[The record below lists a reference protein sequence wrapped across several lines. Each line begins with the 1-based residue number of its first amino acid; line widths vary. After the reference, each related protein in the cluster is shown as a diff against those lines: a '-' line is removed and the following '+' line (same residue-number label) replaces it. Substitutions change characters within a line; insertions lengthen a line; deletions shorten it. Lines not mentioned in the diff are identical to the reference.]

1 MKRIM
6 LFTLL
11 LLSSVVFVFAEG
23 GAEETAPEDLAGTTI
38 SILSFSTEFNDQG
51 IIADFEERTGINV
64 EMEVVPTENYE
75 AKLRPLLATGTEVP
89 DIFLGEAAFV
99 RQFVEAG
106 YWDSLSDAPYNADT
120 SAMYDY
126 AVEMGTNDEGDVVA
140 LTWQTTP
147 GGWFYRRSIANDVF
161 GVESPEEV
169 AELFADWDTVL
180 ETAETLKANGY
191 TMFPGIGETLF
202 RIFYANRDEAWVN
215 DKNEFV
221 IDDQIKEYFRVT
233 KTVRDMGYDAK
244 LADWSGPWFEEMN
257 TTPEEANVF
266 LYGFPTWGL
275 QFVISGQEN
284 SKGDWAVT
292 SGPGPFFWGGTWL
305 GIYEDAPATKK
316 AAAWEFIKM
325 LTQDEEYMTMYAQR
339 SEDFLSNKE
348 VMEEVTP
355 NMSSLVLDGQNHFDF
370 FAEAA
375 KDIDGSTIQGYDYQI
390 NQILS
395 QVMNEYLEGGL
406 GYEDALQELTTRVLE
421 AFPRLTAAE

>member
-11 LLSSVVFVFAEG
+11 LLSSIVFVFAEG

-106 YWDSLSDAPYNADT
+106 YWDTLSEAPYNADT
-120 SAMYDY
+120 SNMYDY
-126 AVEMGTNDEGDVVA
+126 AVEMGSTEEGDVVA

-147 GGWFYRRSIANDVF
+147 GGWFYRRSIAQDVF

-169 AELFADWDTVL
+169 AELFSDWDTVL
-180 ETAETLKANGY
+180 ETAETLKENGY
-191 TMFPGIGETLF
+191 AMFPGIGETLF

-215 DKNEFV
+215 DNNEFV

-257 TTPEEANVF
+257 TAPGDANVF
-266 LYGFPTWGL
+266 VYGFPTWGL

-284 SKGDWAVT
+284 SSGDWAVT
-292 SGPGPFFWGGTWL
+292 AGPGPFFWGGTWL
-305 GIYEDAPATKK
+305 GIYEDAPATNK

-325 LTQDEEYMTMYAQR
+325 LTQDEEYMTMYAKR

-348 VMEEVTP
+348 VMEEVVPT
-355 NMSSLVLDGQNHFDF
+355 MSSPVLDGQNHFDF

-375 KDIDGSTIQGYDYQI
+375 EEIDGSTIKGYDYQI

-406 GYEDALQELTTRVLE
+406 GYEDALQELTKRVLE
-421 AFPRLTAAE
+421 AYPRLTAAE